1 MGWNRDNLGR
11 ERPRTK
17 GWDESGNPEVSGL
30 TAVAVPILLF
40 GGGVGLLIF
49 CVERLVESLARAA
62 VLSGVS
68 AFLLAV
74 LFVGLDFENWAFG
87 IAAVLG
93 GLPGIAI
100 GSAFGSAL
108 FLTGIAIPAAGLL
121 VPFEVRIPRDY
132 VLLTAGAP
140 LVLFPSLLGGSVT
153 RLEGALLLLFLAAAL
168 LHLYRRE
175 RDGRPTLR
183 DPEAEEAAREAR
195 RGGRGRWF
203 YLGLSALLVAGVVVG
218 SELAVRGAR
227 GVVTGLALDE
237 TAFGMTAVGLVMSLE
252 EVLLV
257 VEPVRKGRVPIAAG
271 NIVGSLVFFC
281 TGNVGLLAL
290 PGALPLEP
298 ATLRLYW
305 PLLAGSVL
313 LVAAFLWR
321 GRVKRPEAA
330 VLLAAYAVFWW
341 LAWR

>member
-1 MGWNRDNLGR
+1 M
-11 ERPRTK
+11 
-17 GWDESGNPEVSGL
+17 SGPAEVG
-30 TAVAVPILLF
+30 VAFVLF
-40 GGGVGLLIF
+40 GGGVALLIF

-62 VLSGVS
+62 ALSGVS

-121 VPFEVRIPRDY
+121 VPFEVRVPRDY
-132 VLLTAGAP
+132 VLLAAGAP
-140 LVLFPSLLGGSVT
+140 LVLFPTLLGGSVT
-153 RLEGALLLLFLAAAL
+153 RLEGVLLLALLAAAL
-168 LHLYRRE
+168 LHMYRRDQAA
-175 RDGRPTLR
+175 RATFR

-195 RGGRGRWF
+195 REGRGRGF
-203 YLGLSALLVAGVVVG
+203 YLGLSALLVAGVVIG

-227 GVVTGLALDE
+227 GIVTGLSLDE

-257 VEPVRKGRVPIAAG
+257 VEPVRKGRVSIAAG
-271 NIVGSLVFFC
+271 NVVGSLVFFC

-298 ATLRLYW
+298 AIVRLYW

-330 VLLAAYAVFWW
+330 ILLAVYAVFWW
-341 LAWR
+341 IAWTRGS